1 MRKRKKHHILTPIL
15 VILALVLL
23 IWGHY
28 GSLANFSRQIYAI
41 LPANVQTLLSRT
53 GTSLTEKLFVDKNT
67 KDTVQSL
74 SSLGQLVLEK
84 NAKRNQVMQTDYDL
98 TNYLNGKTK
107 TTVKAASGS
116 SGEATLALSGNTLT
130 VTSVNGSSQSAAMAE
145 IHTASEAD
153 NGTITVGEG
162 HNATLLSDS
171 GILMNQYLV
180 YISGASKL
188 ITVPPIIQTSQG
200 YQFMDFSNANQGL
213 PTDPDAKRA
222 ESQDYF
228 QKVGDQILT
237 AAGASDES
245 AADKV
250 RAVHDY
256 ICQNFSYDEDL
267 AASPTQENFIDDDV
281 VSWQNQRGIC
291 ENYARWTADIL
302 NAMGISCLK
311 VNGIG
316 VNSSQGNTIHRVNHS
331 WNLVQIDGV
340 WYPMDVTWDCGNRYS
355 GGTVTSGEM
364 RDTYFLSAENMNQD
378 HLFIAEA
385 NE

>member
-1 MRKRKKHHILTPIL
+1 MRRKKHHILTPIL

-23 IWGHY
+23 IRGHY
-28 GSLANFSRQIYAI
+28 GSLANFSRQIYTI
-41 LPANVQTLLSRT
+41 LPANVQTLLSKT

-67 KDTVQSL
+67 RDTVESL

-84 NAKRNQVMQTDYDL
+84 SAKRNQVMQTDYDL
-98 TNYLNGKTK
+98 TNYLSGKTE
-107 TTVKAASGS
+107 TTVKASSGS
-116 SGEATLALSGNTLT
+116 SEEATLALSGNTLT
-130 VTSVNGSSQSAAMAE
+130 VTSVSGSSQAAAKAE
-145 IHTASEAD
+145 IHTSSEAV

-162 HNATLLSDS
+162 HNTTPLSDS

-180 YISGASKL
+180 YISGASEL

-228 QKVGDQILT
+228 KEVGDQILA
-237 AAGASDES
+237 AAGASQGS
-245 AADKV
+245 TTDKV

-267 AASPTQENFIDDDV
+267 AASPTQANFVDDDV
-281 VSWQNQRGIC
+281 TSWQSRRGIC

-302 NAMGISCLK
+302 NTLGIPCLK
-311 VNGIG
+311 ANGIG
-316 VNSSQGNTIHRVNHS
+316 VNSSQGNTIHRVNHA

-340 WYPMDVTWDCGNRYS
+340 WYPMDVTWDCGNKYS
-355 GGTVTSGEM
+355 GGNVTTGEM